1 MEQDINLVIED
12 FKNTLTSTI
21 NNSGLPI
28 SVVYYIITDLY
39 KELDNQYY
47 QYIRQARQAV
57 AAAPQEPIS
66 APEEMSEIEPEI
78 EDN

>member
-47 QYIRQARQAV
+47 QYIRQARQA
-57 AAAPQEPIS
+57 AAAPQESVP
-66 APEEMSEIEPEI
+66 APEEMSEIEPNI